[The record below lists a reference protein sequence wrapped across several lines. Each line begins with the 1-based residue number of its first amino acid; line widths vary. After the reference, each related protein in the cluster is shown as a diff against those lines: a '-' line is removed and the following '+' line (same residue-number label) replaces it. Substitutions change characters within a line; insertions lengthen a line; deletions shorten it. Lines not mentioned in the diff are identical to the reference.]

1 MMRKNLLEFMITT
14 YDSTRKRFI
23 IRPNTDGLSVLNEDV
38 YDIFGLRNKGD
49 DVSSMIATV
58 QLDAKKIVPNRF
70 LDKRTGLILIDELI
84 KDIVDTQSYD
94 DDFVRRAVLVL
105 MGTVLAPQSTKFV
118 PYRYYK
124 MVEDVNAIKSYNWN
138 NFTLEVCMDAI
149 KKSVED
155 LEKFKWPIENL
166 ALLQYIYWEKVE
178 PIGVDTFDPLSR
190 EYPLM
195 VNWPETEGKK
205 RDDYDNMHGRG
216 TSNLEN
222 CVSEEYRR
230 AKIAR
235 EGTVPDEE
243 TKKPKRKGGGRSR
256 KPSTSGVS
264 SNTTNS
270 MDRVMTYIKLLHKE
284 MVMEKLNTEGVLYKP
299 NKRDTNDEFDNVDEE
314 VGMENGKY
322 KSSKYWPDIDSPTD
336 VELVTYFTDFND
348 SYVPVDDTGAPATT
362 PGKGD
367 ATDPFIIEDNGKSP
381 CSSSTV
387 RTKDF
392 SYMSRTPQNAYIS
405 GESMGGLSPTK
416 SEDMSESFPA
426 KSNIGNGEGSEDNEG
441 KRKRNPSKYCL
452 SPYDLLITRNKRV
465 KKNLFASSP
474 HSILASSL
482 NMTPDHIEAAR
493 VFVETLASTKKHA
506 HRTVVDMPPS
516 DGDICMPAM
525 LHDVLTFKW
534 LNGAA
539 YFPMHV
545 NDNHWITI
553 VMHTVKEEFQVLDSN
568 SKGAISKRIRNMIAT
583 LRAEISKDIMETNST
598 LESKKIPDVS
608 SWPINEYKMPRQ
620 HDG

>member
-1 MMRKNLLEFMITT
+1 MLRIPSVKMRKKLLEFMITT

-23 IRPNTDGLSVLNEDV
+23 IRPNTDGISVLNEDV
-38 YDIFGLRNKGD
+38 YDIFGLRNEGD
-49 DVSSMIATV
+49 DVSSMIATI
-58 QLDAKKIVPNRF
+58 QLDAKKLVPNRF

-84 KDIVDTQSYD
+84 KNIVDTQSYD
-94 DDFVRRAVLVL
+94 DDFVRRVVLVL
-105 MGTVLAPQSTKFV
+105 MGTVLAPQSTTFV
-118 PYRYYK
+118 PYHYYK
-124 MVEDVNAIKSYNWN
+124 MVEDVNAIKSYNRN
-138 NFTLEVCMDAI
+138 DFTLRMCMDAI

-216 TSNLEN
+216 TGNLEN
-222 CVSEEYRR
+222 CVSQEYRR
-230 AKIAR
+230 AKVAR

-243 TKKPKRKGGGRSR
+243 TKKTKRKGGGRSR

-299 NKRDTNDEFDNVDEE
+299 NKRYNNDEFVNVRQG
-314 VGMENGKY
+314 VGMENGQY
-322 KSSKYWPDIDSPTD
+322 KSSKYWPDIDSPTY
-336 VELVTYFTDFND
+336 VELVTSFTCFND
-348 SYVPVDDTGAPATT
+348 TDVPVDDTGASTTT

-367 ATDPFIIEDNGKSP
+367 ATDPFIIHDNEKSP
-381 CSSSTV
+381 CSSSTN
-387 RTKDF
+387 TD
-392 SYMSRTPQNAYIS
+392 IS
-405 GESMGGLSPTK
+405 DESMGGLSPTK

-426 KSNIGNGEGSEDNEG
+426 KRNIGNGEGSQDNEG
-441 KRKRNPSKYCL
+441 KRKRNPSKYCQ
-452 SPYDLLITRNKRV
+452 SPYDLLITHKKRV
-465 KKNLFASSP
+465 KKVNLFASSP
-474 HSILASSL
+474 YSILASTL
-482 NMTPDHIEAAR
+482 NMTPDHIEADR

-506 HRTVVDMPPS
+506 HRTVVDMPPP
-516 DGDICMPAM
+516 DGEICTPAM
-525 LHDVLTFKW
+525 LHDVLKFKW

-553 VMHTVKEEFQVLDSN
+553 VMHTIKDEFQVLDSN
-568 SKGAISKRIRNMIAT
+568 SKGAISQRIRNMIGT
-583 LRAEISKDIMETNST
+583 LRAEISKDIMEANSI
-598 LESKKIPDVS
+598 LESKKFPDVS
-608 SWPINEYKMPRQ
+608 SWPINEYKMPAQ

>member
-1 MMRKNLLEFMITT
+1 MLRIPSVKMRKNLLEFMITT

-23 IRPNTDGLSVLNEDV
+23 IRPNTDGISVLNEDV
-38 YDIFGLRNKGD
+38 YDIFGLRNEGD
-49 DVSSMIATV
+49 DVSSMIAIV

-84 KDIVDTQSYD
+84 KNIVDTQSYD

-105 MGTVLAPQSTKFV
+105 MGTVLAPQSTKCV

-138 NFTLEVCMDAI
+138 DFTLRVCMDAI
-149 KKSVED
+149 KKS
-155 LEKFKWPIENL
+155 
-166 ALLQYIYWEKVE
+166 WEKVE
-178 PIGVDTFDPLSR
+178 SIGVDTFYHLSR

-205 RDDYDNMHGRG
+205 RGDYDNMHGRG
-216 TSNLEN
+216 TGNIIVILFIYLFVVQLEN
-222 CVSEEYRR
+222 CVSQEYRR
-230 AKIAR
+230 AKVAR

-299 NKRDTNDEFDNVDEE
+299 NKRDNNDEFVNVRQG
-314 VGMENGKY
+314 VGMENGQY
-322 KSSKYWPDIDSPTD
+322 KSSKYWPDIDSSTD
-336 VELVTYFTDFND
+336 VELVTSFTCFND
-348 SYVPVDDTGAPATT
+348 TDVPVDDTGAPTTT

-367 ATDPFIIEDNGKSP
+367 ATDPFIIHDNEKSP
-381 CSSSTV
+381 CSSSIV
-387 RTKDF
+387 CTKEF
-392 SYMSRTPQNAYIS
+392 PSMSRTPQNADIS
-405 GESMGGLSPTK
+405 DESMGGLSPTK

-426 KSNIGNGEGSEDNEG
+426 ESNIGNGEGSQDNEG
-441 KRKRNPSKYCL
+441 KCKRNPSKYCK
-452 SPYDLLITRNKRV
+452 SPYDLLITRKKRV

-474 HSILASSL
+474 SSILASTL
-482 NMTPDHIEAAR
+482 NMTQDHIEAAR

-506 HRTVVDMPPS
+506 HRTVVDMPPP
-516 DGDICMPAM
+516 DGDICTPAM
-525 LHDVLTFKW
+525 LDDVLKFKW

-568 SKGAISKRIRNMIAT
+568 SKGAISQRIRNMIGT
-583 LRAEISKDIMETNST
+583 LRSEISKDVMEANSII
-598 LESKKIPDVS
+598 ESKKFPDVS
-608 SWPINEYKMPRQ
+608 SWPINEYKMPAQ

>member
-1 MMRKNLLEFMITT
+1 MRKNLLEFMVTT

-38 YDIFGLRNKGD
+38 YDIFGLRNEGD

-84 KDIVDTQSYD
+84 KNIVDTQSYD

-118 PYRYYK
+118 HYRYYK

-155 LEKFKWPIENL
+155 LEKFKWPIGNL
-166 ALLQYIYWEKVE
+166 ALLQEKVE
-178 PIGVDTFDPLSR
+178 PIGVDTFDSLSR

-195 VNWPETEGKK
+195 VNRPETEGKK
-205 RDDYDNMHGRG
+205 RDNYDNMHGRG
-216 TSNLEN
+216 TGNLEN

-230 AKIAR
+230 AKVAR
-235 EGTVPDEE
+235 EGTVLDEE

-284 MVMEKLNTEGVLYKP
+284 MVMEKFNTEGVLYKP
-299 NKRDTNDEFDNVDEE
+299 NKRDTNDEFDNVGEE

-322 KSSKYWPDIDSPTD
+322 KSSKYWPDIDSHTD
-336 VELVTYFTDFND
+336 VELVTSFTSFND
-348 SYVPVDDTGAPATT
+348 TYVPVDDTGAPATT

-392 SYMSRTPQNAYIS
+392 SCMSRTPQNADIS

-426 KSNIGNGEGSEDNEG
+426 KSNIGNGEGSKDNE
-441 KRKRNPSKYCL
+441 
-452 SPYDLLITRNKRV
+452 D
-465 KKNLFASSP
+465 LFASSP
-474 HSILASSL
+474 HSILASCL

-506 HRTVVDMPPS
+506 HRTVVDMPPP
-516 DGDICMPAM
+516 DGDICTPAM

-534 LNGAA
+534 LNGAISMSLA

-568 SKGAISKRIRNMIAT
+568 SKGAISKRIRSMIAT
-583 LRAEISKDIMETNST
+583 LRAEISKDIMEANST
-598 LESKKIPDVS
+598 LESKKIPNVS
-608 SWPINEYKMPRQ
+608 SWTINEYKMPRQ